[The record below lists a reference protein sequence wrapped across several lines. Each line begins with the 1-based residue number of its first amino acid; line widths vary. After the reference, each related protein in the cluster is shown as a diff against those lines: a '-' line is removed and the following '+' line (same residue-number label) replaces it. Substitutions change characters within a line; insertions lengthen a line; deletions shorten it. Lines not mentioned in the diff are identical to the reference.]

1 MKKILLIILFL
12 FTFTG
17 CDNEEVVLETNKV
30 NLNEQ
35 AISDKIINDLKFYN
49 TSIIYEKGM
58 TTFKSNLLNNGN
70 DIQINNI
77 NIEFYS
83 KNKTLILT
91 LVKKVDRIIK
101 NNEKIQIVLAT
112 DIDLTDIYEVKYNI
126 D

>member
-1 MKKILLIILFL
+1 MKKILLIILVL